1 MQPGNYA
8 VDADRKINWKVF
20 QIIWP
25 YMLEHKARIGIALV
39 CLVLSKAASV
49 TGPFLLKYIVDGLG
63 MDSSNGLPAESLLVV
78 PAALIIAYGFARL
91 SMILLGEIRDTVF
104 GRVTERALRR
114 IGLQVFKHV
123 HGLDL
128 DFHLNR
134 RTGGLSRDID
144 RGTNGISFLMR
155 FFVFN
160 IAPTLIEI
168 TLVIGLLFYN
178 YGIAFAA
185 ITMSSVVLYILFSM
199 VTTDWRTQFVREAAK
214 ADSQASTISIDSL
227 LNYETVKY
235 FTNEDYEANRY
246 DVALK
251 TWEKARR
258 KNRLSLLSLNAG
270 QALII
275 TVAMTAMMWLA
286 AQRVTEGT
294 MTIGDF
300 VLINAFMMQ
309 LFIPLNFLGFVYRE
323 IKGSMANIEN
333 MFALMELSSGVK
345 NINNAPDLEITK
357 GAISFN
363 KVSFHYRPD
372 RPIVKDLSF
381 DIRAGEKVAIVGASG
396 AGKSTLVKLLF
407 RFYDPSQGSIL
418 IDGQD
423 ISQVSQHSLRQVIG
437 IVPQDTVL
445 FNQSIFENI
454 RYGNPEASDAE
465 VLQAIKL
472 AHLQSF
478 ITELPDGAETV
489 VGERGLKLSGGEKQ
503 RVAIARTI
511 LKRPPILVFDEATSS
526 LDSKSERSILSA
538 LQEISQGHTSMVI
551 AHRLSTIVD
560 ADRIVVMD
568 HGCIVEQGSHREL
581 LAKKARYFELWTA
594 QLRDQA

>member
-1 MQPGNYA
+1 MRPSDYA

-20 QIIWP
+20 LTIWP
-25 YMLEHKARIGIALV
+25 YLLEYRARIAIALA
-39 CLVLSKAASV
+39 CLVLSKGASV
-49 TGPFLLKYIVDGLG
+49 AGPFLLKYIVDDLTGDG
-63 MDSSNGLPAESLLVV
+63 ASSLLIV
-78 PAALIIAYGFARL
+78 PVALIVAYGFARL

-104 GRVTERALRR
+104 GRVTERAMRR
-114 IGLQVFKHV
+114 IGLQVFMHV
-123 HGLDL
+123 HGLGL

-134 RTGGLSRDID
+134 RTGGLSRDIE
-144 RGTNGISFLMR
+144 RGTSGINFLMR

-168 TLVIGLLFYN
+168 ALVIGLLFYN
-178 YGIAFAA
+178 YGITFAT
-185 ITMSSVVLYILFSM
+185 ITMISVVLYVSFSM
-199 VTTDWRTQFVREAAK
+199 VTTDWRTRFVREAAK
-214 ADSQASTISIDSL
+214 ADSLASTISIDSL

-235 FTNEDYEANRY
+235 FTNEGYEARRY
-246 DVALK
+246 DRSLQE
-251 TWEKARR
+251 WEQAKR
-258 KNRLSLLSLNAG
+258 KNRLSLLSLNTG

-275 TVAMTAMMWLA
+275 TVAMTIMMWLA
-286 AQRVTEGT
+286 AQRVVEGS

-333 MFALMELSSGVK
+333 MFALMDLSSSVGDEK
-345 NINNAPDLEITK
+345 NARELQITQ
-357 GAISFN
+357 GTISFN
-363 KVSFHYRPD
+363 NVSFHYRAD

-381 DIRAGEKVAIVGASG
+381 TIQAGEKIAVVGASG

-407 RFYDPSQGSIL
+407 RFYDPVQGSIL
-418 IDGQD
+418 IDGQN
-423 ISQVSQHSLRQVIG
+423 ISQISQHSLRGAIG

-454 RYGNPEASDAE
+454 RYGNPEAADSE
-465 VLQAIKL
+465 VFEAIAL
-472 AHLQSF
+472 AHLESF
-478 ITELPDGAETV
+478 IDELPDGADTV

-526 LDSKSERSILSA
+526 LDSRSERSILAA
-538 LQEISQGHTSMVI
+538 LEEISEGHTSMVI

-560 ADRIVVMD
+560 ADKIVVMD
-568 HGCIVEQGSHREL
+568 HGAIVEQGSHHDL
-581 LAKKARYFELWTA
+581 LNQKGRYFELWNA
-594 QLRDQA
+594 QLREQI